1 MTSARRPPP
10 PFDLVILTGFLGAG
24 KTSLLN
30 RLLREPGLDD
40 TLVLINE
47 FGEVG
52 LDHLLVESVDGD
64 TVLMASGCVC
74 CSIRGELVETL
85 EDILRRRDNDRMRP
99 FTRLILETTGLAD
112 PAPVL
117 HSIMT
122 HPYLRLRF
130 RLKAVATLV
139 DAVNGMATLDGHREA
154 VRQVALADRVF
165 LTKLDLLPD
174 VVAALPLRER
184 LARLNPAAPVIDLP
198 REGAVAPLLFDARS
212 YDPAERGADAA
223 AWLAAEALDDR
234 DDAHDHHAHHHD
246 HDPHDH
252 EARDHEGHDHDAHIH
267 DAHIRDPRGHHSH
280 AALDPNRHGER
291 ISAFCLRFD
300 RPVQPPAVTL
310 FLELLRAA
318 HGARLLRLK
327 GLVATSDDPDRPLVV
342 HAVQHALHPPQR
354 LDAWPDAD
362 RGTRLVFIVEDLDR
376 DYIESVWRAAAG
388 EPLVDEADARARL
401 DNPLKPSPGGLL
413 G

>member
-1 MTSARRPPP
+1 MTLSRRPPP

-30 RLLREPGLDD
+30 RLLHEPGLED

-52 LDHLLVESVDGD
+52 LDHLLVEAVEGD

-74 CSIRGELVETL
+74 CSIRGELIDTL

-139 DAVNGMATLDGHREA
+139 DAVNGLETLDRHREA
-154 VRQVALADRVF
+154 VRQVALADRLV
-165 LTKLDLLPD
+165 LTKLDLLADPTD
-174 VVAALPLRER
+174 AAPLRSR
-184 LARLNPAAPVIDLP
+184 LGRLNPGAPLLDLP
-198 REGAVAPLLFDARS
+198 PDGPVAPLLFDDRT
-212 YDPAERGADAA
+212 YDPAERGGDAV
-223 AWLAAEALDDR
+223 AWLAAEAVAGDGHDHGH
-234 DDAHDHHAHHHD
+234 DHGHGHGSHDHHSHD
-246 HDPHDH
+246 HAP
-252 EARDHEGHDHDAHIH
+252 
-267 DAHIRDPRGHHSH
+267 
-280 AALDPNRHGER
+280 LDPNRHGDR
-291 ISAFCLRFD
+291 IGAFCLRFD
-300 RPVQPPAVTL
+300 RPVPAPAVTL

-327 GLVATSDDPDRPLVV
+327 GLIATHEEPDRPLVV

-354 LDAWPDAD
+354 LDAWPDGD
-362 RGTRLVFIVEDLDR
+362 RTTRLVFIVEDLDR
-376 DYIESVWRAAAG
+376 NYIESIWRAAAG
-388 EPLVDEADARARL
+388 EPLVDESDAEARR
-401 DNPLKPSPGGLL
+401 NSPLTPSLGGLL
-413 G
+413 S